1 LLSRPVSRCLVS
13 KPLQGSRGLV
23 RPGPLIAA
31 RQTMLLLP
39 ICTVPLMLLLL
50 LLLLLL
56 LQGVLLM
63 QGRTIPFRWLHTS
76 LVLLFQG
83 LLLLLLKLL
92 AGMLVLLLMRMVL
105 LLPQLLL
112 LLLLFIHAAVSTVM
126 GSLVSF
132 SITILTAAAV
142 CSIGTACS
150 VIIVRSSPVLHTEVA

>member
-39 ICTVPLMLLLL
+39 ICTVPLMLLL